1 MLIKIKLPRRAVH
14 SLAFDIFRRRQD
26 AFLPID
32 LSQAGVTGLGKE

>member
-26 AFLPID
+26 AFLPHR
-32 LSQAGVTGLGKE
+32 LEPSRSYWAW